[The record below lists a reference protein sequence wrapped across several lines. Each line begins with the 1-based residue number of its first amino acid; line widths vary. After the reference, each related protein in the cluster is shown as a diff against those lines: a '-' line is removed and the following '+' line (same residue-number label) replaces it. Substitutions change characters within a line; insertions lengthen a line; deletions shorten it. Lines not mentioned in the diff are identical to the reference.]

1 MKFYDRER
9 EIALLRDIERSS
21 RDAAQFTVITGR
33 RRIGKTSLVRK
44 AYADRTYLHFIA
56 SRKAEAELCESY
68 QAEIGAKLGVPLL
81 GEVRRFADLFRFV
94 MEYARKHPVTLF
106 IDEFQEFFRVNPSIY
121 GDIQGIWDINKD
133 TSRINLVV
141 SGSVYSLMVKLF
153 KNKKEPLYGRQTRM
167 LSVKPFTVSTLKEIL
182 RDGKPKFKS
191 EDLLALWT
199 FTGGVA
205 KYVELLVDNKALS
218 LEKMIDFMIAEDSIF
233 ISEGK
238 AILVDEFGKDYGT
251 YFSILTLIA
260 RGKTTRNEI
269 ESALGKEIGGYLT
282 KLEDEFGLIA
292 KHQPLFEK
300 SSQKSV
306 RYQLHDNFLAFW
318 FRFIHRFSYMVEINA
333 FGPLK
338 DIIRRDYNAFSGKA
352 LEGYFREVLIERGKY
367 TRISSWW
374 DRKGENEIDLIA
386 ENELEKRADFF
397 EVKRQAS
404 KFDPKLLD
412 GKIKAFLLATGRF
425 KNHKISSSGL
435 SMADML

>member
-1 MKFYDRER
+1 MKLYDRER
-9 EIALLRDIERSS
+9 EIALLREIERSS

-68 QAEIGAKLGVPLL
+68 QAEIGSKLGVPLL
-81 GEVRRFADLFRFV
+81 GEVRRFADIFRFV

-121 GDIQGIWDINKD
+121 GDIQGIWDLNKD

-238 AILVDEFGKDYGT
+238 AILVEEFGKDYGT

-300 SSQKSV
+300 SSQKCV

-338 DIIRRDYNAFSGKA
+338 DIIRRDYNVFSGKA
-352 LEGYFREVLIERGKY
+352 LEGYFREVLIEQGKY

-412 GKIKAFLLATGRF
+412 SKIKAFLLATGRF
-425 KNHKISSSGL
+425 KNHKISGSGL
-435 SMADML
+435 SMSDML

>member
-9 EIALLRDIERSS
+9 EIALLREIERTS
-21 RDAAQFTVITGR
+21 RDVAQFTVITGR

-44 AYADRTYLHFIA
+44 AYADRIYLHFIA

-68 QAEIGAKLGVPLL
+68 QAEINAKLGIPLL
-81 GEVRRFADLFRFV
+81 GEVRRFADIFRFV
-94 MEYARKHPVTLF
+94 MEYARKHPITLF

-121 GDIQGIWDINKD
+121 GDVQGIWDLNKD
-133 TSRINLVV
+133 ASRINLVV
-141 SGSVYSLMVKLF
+141 SGSVYSPMVKLF
-153 KNKKEPLYGRQTRM
+153 KNTKEPLYGRQTRM
-167 LSVKPFTVSTLKEIL
+167 LSVKPFTVTTLKKIL
-182 RDGKPKFKS
+182 RDNKPKFKS
-191 EDLLALWT
+191 EDLLALWA

-238 AILVDEFGKDYGT
+238 AILIEEFGKDYGT

-300 SSQKSV
+300 SSQKRV
-306 RYQLHDNFLAFW
+306 RYQLHDNFLIFW

-333 FGPLK
+333 FSPLK
-338 DIIRRDYNAFSGKA
+338 DIIRRDYNVFSGKA
-352 LEGYFREVLIERGKY
+352 LEGYFREVLVERGKY

-404 KFDPKLLD
+404 RFDSKLLEC
-412 GKIKAFLLATGRF
+412 KIKAFLLATGKF
-425 KNHKISSSGL
+425 KSHRISGSGL
-435 SMADML
+435 SMSDML

>member
-1 MKFYDRER
+1 
-9 EIALLRDIERSS
+9 
-21 RDAAQFTVITGR
+21 
-33 RRIGKTSLVRK
+33 
-44 AYADRTYLHFIA
+44 
-56 SRKAEAELCESY
+56 
-68 QAEIGAKLGVPLL
+68 
-81 GEVRRFADLFRFV
+81 
-94 MEYARKHPVTLF
+94 
-106 IDEFQEFFRVNPSIY
+106 
-121 GDIQGIWDINKD
+121 
-133 TSRINLVV
+133 
-141 SGSVYSLMVKLF
+141 
-153 KNKKEPLYGRQTRM
+153 
-167 LSVKPFTVSTLKEIL
+167 
-182 RDGKPKFKS
+182 
-191 EDLLALWT
+191 
-199 FTGGVA
+199 
-205 KYVELLVDNKALS
+205 
-218 LEKMIDFMIAEDSIF
+218 MIDFMIAEDSIF

-238 AILVDEFGKDYGT
+238 AILVEEFGKDYGT

-269 ESALGKEIGGYLT
+269 ESSLGKEIGGYLT

-300 SSQKSV
+300 SSQKCV

-338 DIIRRDYNAFSGKA
+338 DIIRRDYNVFSGKA
-352 LEGYFREVLIERGKY
+352 LEGYFREVLIEQGKY

-425 KNHKISSSGL
+425 KDHKISGSGL
-435 SMADML
+435 SMSDML

>member
-9 EIALLRDIERSS
+9 EIALLREIERSS
-21 RDAAQFTVITGR
+21 RDTAQFTVITGR

-44 AYADRTYLHFIA
+44 AYADRTFLHFIA

-68 QAEIGAKLGVPLL
+68 QAEIGAKLGMPLL
-81 GEVRRFADLFRFV
+81 GEVRRFADIFRFV
-94 MEYARKHPVTLF
+94 MEYARKHTVTLF

-121 GDIQGIWDINKD
+121 GDIQGIWDLNKD

-238 AILVDEFGKDYGT
+238 AILVEEFGKDYGT

-300 SSQKSV
+300 SSQKCV

-333 FGPLK
+333 FSPLK
-338 DIIRRDYNAFSGKA
+338 DIIRRDYNVFSGKA
-352 LEGYFREVLIERGKY
+352 LEGYFREVLIEQGKY

-404 KFDPKLLD
+404 RFDPKLLER
-412 GKIKAFLLATGRF
+412 KIKAFLLATGKF
-425 KNHKISSSGL
+425 KSHKISSAGL
-435 SMADML
+435 SMSDMR